1 MAQETLGFAS
11 LALPL
16 RDALAR
22 LLRLDA
28 LARLLRER
36 PYHVALAAAAL
47 GLALAEAPAALVAV
61 LAAALAAGLAAARAQ
76 RVAPVAAA
84 VLAGAAA
91 LGAIRLDALDG
102 PGTRVRAGAHA
113 SLTAHLLTAP
123 RSGPFGASAEVAVT
137 HGGLRGARLLAR
149 FPHWAPLS
157 DSVAPGAEL
166 ELRGRLEAL
175 GTDDFAAHLR
185 RRAVA
190 AELLVERAR
199 PTGRRRG
206 GLPGLLDRMR
216 ARAERAVGAGL
227 APDHAALLRGMVLG
241 QDERISA
248 AVRDDFRASG
258 LAHLLAVS
266 GQNVMLL
273 AALALP
279 LLVLAGVGVRT
290 RLLVLAG
297 LIAVYVPLAG
307 AGPSLQ
313 RAGIMGLAGLAAMA
327 GSRPAS
333 RWYALLLAATLTL
346 AWNPRAWGD
355 PGWQLSFAAVAGIL
369 LLGVPLG
376 RVLARAAAEL
386 LPSPPGSARRAA
398 LRLLA
403 DGLAITIAA
412 TVATAPLLAHH
423 FGTVSTA
430 SLPANLLALP
440 AVAPVMWLGMLK
452 AALGQLAAFG
462 PLPGVLAEWLGAC
475 AALPAGY
482 IALLAERFAGLP
494 GAQVAA
500 APRLARGGRRA
511 PTGRSRWWPS
521 RRRARPAAW
530 HPARSS
536 ARRAGAAPPRRRE
549 LAAPAVAA
557 ALVLATAA
565 ALMPAAAARPAHRAL
580 PRRRPG
586 RRHARPA
593 PRRPA
598 RCCSTAG
605 RRRPGS
611 FACCAARA

>member
-1 MAQETLGFAS
+1 M
-11 LALPL
+11 
-16 RDALAR
+16 
-22 LLRLDA
+22 
-28 LARLLRER
+28 
-36 PYHVALAAAAL
+36 
-47 GLALAEAPAALVAV
+47 
-61 LAAALAAGLAAARAQ
+61 
-76 RVAPVAAA
+76 
-84 VLAGAAA
+84 
-91 LGAIRLDALDG
+91 
-102 PGTRVRAGAHA
+102 
-113 SLTAHLLTAP
+113 
-123 RSGPFGASAEVAVT
+123 
-137 HGGLRGARLLAR
+137 
-149 FPHWAPLS
+149 
-157 DSVAPGAEL
+157 
-166 ELRGRLEAL
+166 
-175 GTDDFAAHLR
+175 
-185 RRAVA
+185 
-190 AELLVERAR
+190 
-199 PTGRRRG
+199 
-206 GLPGLLDRMR
+206 
-216 ARAERAVGAGL
+216 GAGL

-279 LLVLAGVGVRT
+279 LLVLAGVGVRA

-297 LIAVYVPLAG
+297 LIALYVPLAG

-327 GSRPAS
+327 SSRPAS
-333 RWYALLLAATLTL
+333 RWYALLLAAALTL

-403 DGLAITIAA
+403 DGLAITVAA
-412 TVATAPLLAHH
+412 TLATAPLLAHH

-494 GAQVAA
+494 GAA
-500 APRLARGGRRA
+500 GRRCRSA
-511 PTGRSRWWPS
+511 RARRSRVAYAALALGGPR

-530 HPARSS
+530 RPGRSRRGALAPRPARH
-536 ARRAGAAPPRRRE
+536 AGSPPRPWPRRSCS
-549 LAAPAVAA
+549 P
-557 ALVLATAA
+557 
-565 ALMPAAAARPAHRAL
+565 PRPRSCRPRPPERAHRAL

-586 RRHARPA
+586 RRHAHPA
-593 PRRPA
+593 PRPPA

-611 FACCAARA
+611 FACCAAPA